1 MSVPTVTKSAL
12 GRQIQKSIGV
22 DLHRATENILNLT
35 GRSAYR
41 EFSLLEAHPD
51 SPKPNDLS
59 YDPVETKVEK
69 LANGVTVVTRNTQEA
84 VGVVGVYLNTGSR
97 FCTSESSGIPHF
109 LESIALEATDHRT
122 ALNLSSG
129 LQNAGAS
136 FMCNSSRDGLIYQ
149 CELFAKDADLGL
161 GMIKEIIREP
171 ALEYYKFKEYHK
183 EYLWRRGDE
192 AGNAE
197 RLMPELMHQ
206 AAWSGNTL
214 GLPFFGD
221 EFTVPK
227 YKPEVIRE
235 FLDTFVTP
243 SRVIVG
249 AVGVDHNEAM
259 ELADAY
265 WGDLDEGPIIPTEK
279 AQYKGES
286 FKRAVKLEDEFAH
299 VALVFHTE
307 NWHSPDLMA
316 MCTLNMMMGGG
327 GHFSAGGPGKGMYTR
342 IYQEVLGRYSWLNGL
357 HCSHSIY
364 DDSGIFAYYG
374 TCSPEYNKEL
384 LHVMAEQASNAAT
397 RNVNQEE
404 LERAKC
410 ALATNVCF
418 DFEDRQVV
426 FEDICRQIKVYGEHR
441 TPDMWLDQIQKV
453 TGQDVQRVAQ
463 KMLKCK
469 PTVVAIGPTDPTN
482 LTAPS
487 FSNLS

>member
-1 MSVPTVTKSAL
+1 MSVPTAMKSPLAK
-12 GRQIQKSIGV
+12 QISKSIGV

-35 GRSAYR
+35 GRSRYR
-41 EFSLLEAHPD
+41 EVNLIGPHPD
-51 SPKPNDLS
+51 SPQPADIL
-59 YDPVETKVEK
+59 YEEVETKVEK
-69 LANGVTVVTRNTQEA
+69 LANGVTVVSRNTQEA
-84 VGVVGVYLNTGSR
+84 VGVVGVYLDVGSR
-97 FCTSESSGIPHF
+97 HGTMESSGIPHF

-136 FMCNSSRDGLIYQ
+136 FVCNASRDGLIYQ
-149 CELFAKDADLGL
+149 TELFAKDADLGL

-171 ALEYYKFKEYHK
+171 ALEYWKFKEYHK
-183 EYLWRRGDE
+183 EYLWRRGDDM
-192 AGNAE
+192 ANAE
-197 RLMPELMHQ
+197 KIMPELMHQ

-214 GLPFFGD
+214 GLPMFGD
-221 EFTVPK
+221 EFTVPN

-235 FLDTFVTP
+235 FIDTFITP

-249 AVGVDHNEAM
+249 TVGVDHSEAM

-265 WGDLDEGPIIPTEK
+265 WGDLEETNAVRTLK

-286 FKRAVKLEDEFAH
+286 IKKPMKLEDEFAH

-307 NWHSPDLMA
+307 NWHSSDLMA

-374 TCSPEYNKEL
+374 TCTPQYNKDL
-384 LHVMAEQASNAAT
+384 LYVMAEQASNTANRIVT
-397 RNVNQEE
+397 QEE
-404 LERAKC
+404 LDRAKT
-410 ALATNVCF
+410 ALATNICF

-426 FEDICRQIKVYGEHR
+426 FEDICRQIKVYGEHK

-453 TGQDVQRVAQ
+453 TGEDVQRVAQ
-463 KMLKCK
+463 KMLASK
-469 PTVVAIGPTDPTN
+469 PTVVAIGPTDPSS
-482 LTAPS
+482 LVAPS
-487 FSNLS
+487 FF